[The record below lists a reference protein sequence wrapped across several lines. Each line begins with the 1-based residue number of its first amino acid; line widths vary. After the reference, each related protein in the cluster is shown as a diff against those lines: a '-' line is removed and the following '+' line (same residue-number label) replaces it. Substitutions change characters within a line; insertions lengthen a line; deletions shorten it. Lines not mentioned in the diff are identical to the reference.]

1 MWKESKMWF
10 LSLLWFLVVYS
21 GLNNSFCER
30 LPILV
35 WDDAGLYH
43 WFYYHQTH
51 WRCSPPIP
59 ILLLLERQR
68 CIYMKYWFL
77 VWILLVGPR
86 YAVSESQVTS
96 SRFPLSSNSFSIIC
110 QQNTRYMNTFYKDA
124 WNMPEFGMHCFL
136 IYANCSER
144 IHFTCLGFSYSNYE
158 RKEWN

>member
-1 MWKESKMWF
+1 MWF

-96 SRFPLSSNSFSIIC
+96 SRFPLSSNSFSIIWSAKHKIYEYILQRC
-110 QQNTRYMNTFYKDA
+110 MKYARVWNALLSHICKLFRKNSLHMSRLQLQQLWK
-124 WNMPEFGMHCFL
+124 EGMELDYF
-136 IYANCSER
+136 
-144 IHFTCLGFSYSNYE
+144 
-158 RKEWN
+158 

>member
-1 MWKESKMWF
+1 MWF

-68 CIYMKYWFL
+68 YIYMKYWFL

-86 YAVSESQVTS
+86 YAVPFWESGDFFKIS
-96 SRFPLSSNSFSIIC
+96 CLLILSVLFG

-136 IYANCSER
+136 TYANCSER
-144 IHFTCLGFSYSNYE
+144 IHITCLGFSYSNYE